1 VVGIS
6 INGQFR
12 SIVILAKHS
21 FYVSDIENEVK
32 DLNINVIW
40 ADTLTE
46 VEELSQKGLDIDLV
60 FFPHFSK
67 KIPSRFLEKYTCVG
81 FHTGDLPSD
90 RGGSPI
96 QNKILRGEYQ
106 TVVSA
111 IKLVDDIDAGAVIR
125 SNPVNLEHGSIEDIL
140 KDVSKIISKL
150 VRWILTNKIEPV
162 QQVGIPGFS
171 PRLGKSHSEF
181 QIEALEIREIY
192 DRIRMLDGLDY
203 PPAYIAIGQYRIYLT
218 GAEFR
223 DGKLC
228 FNSRLEENE
237 K

>member
-1 VVGIS
+1 M
-6 INGQFR
+6 
-12 SIVILAKHS
+12 
-21 FYVSDIENEVK
+21 
-32 DLNINVIW
+32 DLNINVVF
-40 ADTLTE
+40 ADTLAE
-46 VEELSQKGLDIDLV
+46 VEELSQKGLDIEVV

-67 KIPSRFLEKYTCVG
+67 KIPSDFLEKYNCVG

-96 QNKILRGEYQ
+96 QNKILRGEYR

-111 IKLVDDIDAGAVIR
+111 IKLIDDIDAGAVIC

-140 KDVSKIISKL
+140 RYISKTISKL
-150 VRWILTNKIEPV
+150 VRLILTSNLEPV
-162 QQVGIPGFS
+162 QQIGIPRLN
-171 PRLGKSHSEF
+171 PRLRKSDSQLH
-181 QIEALEIREIY
+181 IETLGIREIY

-203 PPAYIAIGQYRIYLT
+203 PPAFFIIGQYRIYLT
-218 GAEFR
+218 DAEFR

-237 K
+237 

>member
-1 VVGIS
+1 M
-6 INGQFR
+6 
-12 SIVILAKHS
+12 
-21 FYVSDIENEVK
+21 
-32 DLNINVIW
+32 
-40 ADTLTE
+40 
-46 VEELSQKGLDIDLV
+46 
-60 FFPHFSK
+60 
-67 KIPSRFLEKYTCVG
+67 
-81 FHTGDLPSD
+81 PSD

-111 IKLVDDIDAGAVIR
+111 IKLVGDIDAGAVIC
-125 SNPVNLEHGSIEDIL
+125 SNPVNLEYGSIEDIL

-150 VRWILTNKIEPV
+150 VRWILTNKIEPI

-181 QIEALEIREIY
+181 QIETLEIREIY

-203 PPAYIAIGQYRIYLT
+203 PPAYFTIGRYRIYLT
-218 GAEFR
+218 DAELR

-228 FNSRLEENE
+228 FNSRLEEN